1 MQDERTR
8 KAAEI
13 AKLQEQ
19 LQESRKQQA
28 ADEGLSS
35 EAASLAQQR
44 ADELAASQ
52 QKVASL
58 EEKIG
63 ALQMEISRGRE
74 ERNSAGQLQKKLEGA
89 NAELAFC
96 REELDRQRKSAIE
109 AVKARASL
117 EAQLQQ
123 KEEKV
128 DALTQAVSKAEVMA
142 PAPAPAPADLP
153 LREFLASEGLD
164 DLHDPLHEL
173 GAELLSDLADVT
185 DAEFTECGIPPEK
198 GKWLRGQAQAVR
210 GGGSG
215 GGGGAA
221 GIPEGVPKEDDGV

>member
-1 MQDERTR
+1 MSFWLRRWMEQSRSPMQDERTR

-28 ADEGLSS
+28 ADEGMSS

-74 ERNSAGQLQKKLEGA
+74 ER
-89 NAELAFC
+89 FP
-96 REELDRQRKSAIE
+96 RQRCPIPAANRRAKRKRRPPLTASARDGPPRRVLRPRT
-109 AVKARASL
+109 AQWTRPSVRPPHRRA
-117 EAQLQQ
+117 Q
-123 KEEKV
+123 
-128 DALTQAVSKAEVMA
+128 
-142 PAPAPAPADLP
+142 
-153 LREFLASEGLD
+153 
-164 DLHDPLHEL
+164 
-173 GAELLSDLADVT
+173 
-185 DAEFTECGIPPEK
+185 
-198 GKWLRGQAQAVR
+198 
-210 GGGSG
+210 
-215 GGGGAA
+215 
-221 GIPEGVPKEDDGV
+221 